1 MALLGDRDEK
11 EVATLPEAEFVRAVI
26 AAAQSR

>member
-1 MALLGDRDEK
+1 MALLSDRDEK
-11 EVATLPEAEFVRAVI
+11 EVPRTVVDEAVI